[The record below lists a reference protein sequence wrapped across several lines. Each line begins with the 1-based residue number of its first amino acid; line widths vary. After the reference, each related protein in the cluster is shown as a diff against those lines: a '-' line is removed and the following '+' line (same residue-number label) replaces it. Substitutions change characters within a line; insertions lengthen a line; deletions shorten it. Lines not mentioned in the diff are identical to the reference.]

1 MLNLAHNQWASRP
14 ASARFWNL
22 GHLAESLR
30 NMSPAAERTYSLAA
44 LKCQATEQGDI
55 RLVSPRGSSA
65 FSHWSFRQFCTLAGC
80 PADFLTGTLGNYPG
94 LAVDCLNTGLQVKS
108 KKRLE
113 DERSG
118 DVKLL
123 AQADN
128 GDVKLL
134 AAYSDKYARVADLE
148 VVEALLKYAPDWKT
162 PPARPNDEETAKF
175 ARPATKDDLGG
186 FTFVGEGEMIAPA
199 GVYRDDRS
207 MFCFLV
213 NPTQVIDN
221 GPNGGGLYQGLIGMN
236 SEVGFKKLKFMSFLF
251 GGACGNHYIHNASQ
265 INEVEFVHKGRAD
278 GTSVIANWRAVM
290 IDAVTRYSHEGMA
303 AAARMVEAAKGYTL
317 GHDKAT
323 TLDRL
328 ADMKSLALARVH
340 LEQAW
345 NRAEQYGHIDAAGLP
360 PTTVWGFVGGLTRYS
375 QEEVHANKR
384 HDLDAAGAKLLA
396 MAS

>member
-22 GHLAESLR
+22 GHLAETLR
-30 NMSPAAERTYSLAA
+30 NMSPAAERTYPLAA
-44 LKCQATEQGDI
+44 LKCEATDKGDI

-108 KKRLE
+108 KKRAE

-123 AQADN
+123 AQGDGN
-128 GDVKLL
+128 GGVNLL
-134 AAYSDKYARVADLE
+134 AAYSDKYARVPDLD
-148 VVEALLKYAPDWKT
+148 VVEAIRQYAPDWKT

-175 ARPATKDDLGG
+175 ARPATAEDCGG
-186 FTFVGEGEMIAPA
+186 FSFVQPGEMIAPA

-213 NPTQVIDN
+213 NPNQVIDN

-251 GGACGNHYIHNASQ
+251 GGACGNHYIHNASE
-265 INEVEFVHKGRAD
+265 INLVEFVHKGELITR
-278 GTSVIANWRAVM
+278 WRATM
-290 IDAVTRYSHEGMA
+290 IDAITRYSHEGMS
-303 AAARMVEAAKGYTL
+303 AAARMVEAAKAFTL
-317 GHDKAT
+317 GHDKAA

-345 NRAEQYGHIDAAGLP
+345 NLAEQYGHIDAQGLP

-375 QEEVHANKR
+375 QAAQYANVR

-396 MAS
+396 MASAS